1 VLNVAPT
8 SRVDAQLVMADG
20 TTTNV
25 ESVEFF
31 SGHGMVWL
39 RGQNFEQGSIVEVVI
54 SGRRRSVKTIENK
67 DQVCQ
72 IRLERD

>member
-1 VLNVAPT
+1 MSATPT

-20 TTTNV
+20 TTINV

-31 SGHGMVWL
+31 GGHGMIWL
-39 RGQNFEQGSIVEVVI
+39 RGRKIEEGSIVEVVI
-54 SGRRRSVKTIENK
+54 DGRQRSVKSIENK
-67 DQVCQ
+67 QQVCD